1 MNRNKR
7 REIGGSSYQNNS
19 EKRPRYDNRGNNSSF
34 GTNFHGN
41 RGFRGGNNQARGQT
55 LNYQPRMCKGCNK
68 PYHHNRTCAGE
79 LITCFECRGLGH
91 RAADCPTR
99 MSGNGGQ
106 VKRFNQGGPGPKN
119 NQVQTGN
126 PNFNRQGG
134 YGGNQGYNRQGK
146 YSPEQSLRHWL

>member
-1 MNRNKR
+1 MAARNNNNDDETAAR
-7 REIGGSSYQNNS
+7 RTRE
-19 EKRPRYDNRGNNSSF
+19 EKLEGPHIKTTLTRGL
-34 GTNFHGN
+34 GTIIV
-41 RGFRGGNNQARGQT
+41 
-55 LNYQPRMCKGCNK
+55 GCNK

-106 VKRFNQGGPGPKN
+106 VKRFNQGGPRPRN
-119 NQVQTGN
+119 NQVQTGS

-134 YGGNQGYNRQGK
+134 YGGNQGYNRQGNTLPNNPQGTG
-146 YSPEQSLRHWL
+146 YNTNQGNQVNRAGNGGL